1 VSSGAQERRRSPY
14 WWTIGGVLG
23 ALAVSGAVWAA
34 MGQDGSDG
42 DGDSDGGST
51 TTEAPEPAAAPADGG
66 EGGEGGGEGRGEPR
80 TDWEHL
86 FDAEYAGP
94 VWITVTAPDDERRT
108 VTITWGPWQRR
119 IVHQDDEPR
128 SYLFS
133 KGAGSTVP
141 LTVEV
146 DPAATVDFGAG
157 TPPVDAEDVNDGWTE
172 TGDTT
177 DTADTTDPPPS

>member
-1 VSSGAQERRRSPY
+1 MSSGAQERRRSPY

-34 MGQDGSDG
+34 MSQDGSDG
-42 DGDSDGGST
+42 SGDDDGDGGSA

-66 EGGEGGGEGRGEPR
+66 EGGGEPR

-94 VWITVTAPDDERRT
+94 VWITVAAPDDERRT

-128 SYLFS
+128 TYLFS

-146 DPAATVDFGAG
+146 DPAAAVDFGSG

-172 TGDTT
+172 TGEPTG
-177 DTADTTDPPPS
+177 TADTTEPPPA